1 MIMNI
6 VKKNLHG
13 LSVGQRR
20 VLEHGSEFL
29 VDQQLG
35 TKLKHSWN
43 DIVDRM
49 VYGKRSYLQQILMR
63 LSKGEPVW
71 PTRCGPTLWDGRK
84 GLVSGEISARVK

>member
-1 MIMNI
+1 MITNI
-6 VKKNLHG
+6 AKKNLHG